1 MSKTVKQLFLPTF
14 ALGAVAV
21 AFSVPSMLPTA
32 AAQDPAKALY
42 IQKCSS
48 CHASDG
54 SGNTTKGKE
63 MKLKDLRSP
72 EVQKLTDAKLY
83 EITANGVKKG
93 AHKMEG
99 YEKTLGKEK
108 VQMLVAYMRQMA
120 KK

>member
-1 MSKTVKQLFLPTF
+1 MTKTVKQLFLPTF
-14 ALGAVAV
+14 AVGALAV
-21 AFSVPSMLPTA
+21 AFTAPSLLPTA
-32 AAQDPAKALY
+32 SAQDIKALY
-42 IQKCSS
+42 IQKCAS

-72 EVQKLTDAKLY
+72 EVQGKTDAKLY
-83 EITANGVKKG
+83 EVTANGVKKG
-93 AHKMEG
+93 AAKMDG

-108 VQMLVAYMRQMA
+108 CQQLVAYVRQMA

>member
-1 MSKTVKQLFLPTF
+1 MTTKVKHIFLPTF
-14 ALGAVAV
+14 ALGALAV
-21 AFSVPSMLPTA
+21 ALSAPNMLPGA
-32 AAQDPAKALY
+32 AAQDAKALY

-54 SGNTTKGKE
+54 SGNTTKGKQ

-93 AHKMEG
+93 SHKMDG

-120 KK
+120 NK